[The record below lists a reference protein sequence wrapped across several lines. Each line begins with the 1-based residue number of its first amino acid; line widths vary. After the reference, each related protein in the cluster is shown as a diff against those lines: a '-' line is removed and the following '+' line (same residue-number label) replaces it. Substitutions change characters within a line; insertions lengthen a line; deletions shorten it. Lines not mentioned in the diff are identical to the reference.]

1 MWITATGC
9 ALGLAAGIRHAL
21 EPDHLAAVSALVT
34 SNREAEGRL
43 EPKVVTRYAAAW
55 GAGHGLVL
63 VVVGAVLFAA
73 RASMPERLSDAFE
86 LLVALMLVVLGAR
99 GLRRHGHPHDP
110 PSAAAGRTARG
121 ALPFVVGLTHGLAGS
136 GALVA
141 AIGAAQPS
149 PALGMFTMALYGLGA
164 GLGMV
169 LLAGAFGLTLG
180 RAASGRTRVLSGLS
194 VATSLA
200 SMVLGVAWGAP
211 IVQRLAGA

>member
-9 ALGLAAGIRHAL
+9 ALGLAAGMRHAL

-34 SNREAEGRL
+34 SNREGEGGL
-43 EPKVVTRYAAAW
+43 GPKVVTRYAAAW
-55 GAGHGLVL
+55 GAGHALVL
-63 VVVGAVLFAA
+63 VLVGAALFAA
-73 RASMPERLSDAFE
+73 RASMPERLSDGFE

-99 GLRRHGHPHDP
+99 GLRRHGLPHDHPH
-110 PSAAAGRTARG
+110 ARTGSSG

-141 AIGAAQPS
+141 AIGAAQPT
-149 PALGMFTMALYGLGA
+149 PALGLFTMALYGVGA

-169 LLAGAFGLTLG
+169 LLAGVFGLTLG
-180 RAASGRTRVLSGLS
+180 RAASGKAKVLGGLS

-200 SMVLGVAWGAP
+200 SVALGIAWGAP

>member
-9 ALGLAAGIRHAL
+9 ALGLAAGMRHAL

-34 SNREAEGRL
+34 SNREGEGGL
-43 EPKVVTRYAAAW
+43 GPKVVTRYAAAW
-55 GAGHGLVL
+55 GAGHALVL
-63 VVVGAVLFAA
+63 VLVGAALFAA

-99 GLRRHGHPHDP
+99 GLRRHGLPHGHPH
-110 PSAAAGRTARG
+110 AGAGRPTG

-141 AIGAAQPS
+141 AIGAAQPT
-149 PALGMFTMALYGLGA
+149 PALGLFTMALYGVGA

-169 LLAGAFGLTLG
+169 LLAGVFGLTLG
-180 RAASGRTRVLSGLS
+180 RAATGKTKVLGGLS
-194 VATSLA
+194 VATSVA
-200 SMVLGVAWGAP
+200 SVVLGIAWGAP